1 MQNKN
6 RSDNYR
12 KQKDMLKVSENPPM
26 IWPENRPLEDFTGVW
41 WVAHTKSRNE
51 KALAWQLQRRD
62 IQYFLPMN
70 VKVSRRKGRTYRPL
84 FPLFPGYVF
93 FCAVEDTQRL
103 HVLTTNRVANL
114 IEVHDKEQFVA
125 ELSAIEK
132 VLRLGQPL
140 LPHKYLKCG
149 QMYRMTGGPL
159 MGIEGQLTRIDNAA
173 RLILKVDMLGQAVSV
188 SIDADMV
195 EPVQ

>member
-1 MQNKN
+1 
-6 RSDNYR
+6 
-12 KQKDMLKVSENPPM
+12 MLKVSDNPPM
-26 IWPENRPLEDFTGVW
+26 IWPENRSIEDFTGVW

-51 KALAWQLQRRD
+51 KALAWQLQRRN

-70 VKVSRRKGRTYRPL
+70 TKVSRRKGRTYRPL
-84 FPLFPGYVF
+84 LPLFPSYIF
-93 FCAVEDTQRL
+93 FCALEEAERL
-103 HVLTTNRVANL
+103 HVLTTNRVAHL
-114 IEVHDKEQFVA
+114 LEVHNKEQFVA

-195 EPVQ
+195 EPVQD

>member
-1 MQNKN
+1 
-6 RSDNYR
+6 
-12 KQKDMLKVSENPPM
+12 
-26 IWPENRPLEDFTGVW
+26 
-41 WVAHTKSRNE
+41 
-51 KALAWQLQRRD
+51 
-62 IQYFLPMN
+62 
-70 VKVSRRKGRTYRPL
+70 
-84 FPLFPGYVF
+84 
-93 FCAVEDTQRL
+93 
-103 HVLTTNRVANL
+103 VLTTNRVANL

-132 VLRLGQPL
+132 VLRLGRPL